1 MANVLP
7 TEKQAMVISALCEG
21 ASMCAV
27 SRMTGIHGD
36 TISRLSVRIGN
47 ACASMMDEVMR
58 ELPCARLEI
67 DELWTYVGKHQKF
80 VTESDKPEAGDAW
93 IYTAL
98 CPDTKAVPCFRV
110 GKRTQEATNA
120 FVSDIAGRMTNRINL
135 SSDGLSM
142 YPPAV
147 EAAFGGEVN
156 YGQIVKSY
164 EASSTEGR
172 YMPPRVESVKRTNL
186 IGEAFRVGTSYV
198 ERQNCTARQHV
209 NRLTRLTL
217 GFSKKLENLNAA
229 MGLYFAYYNF
239 VRRHKTI
246 RCTPAMELGVAS
258 RLWKV
263 EDLVALAAK

>member
-1 MANVLP
+1 MANVLS
-7 TEKQAMVISALCEG
+7 TEKQATVISALCEG

-36 TISRLSVRIGN
+36 TISRLAVRIGN
-47 ACASMMDEVMR
+47 ACAEMMHETMR
-58 ELPCARLEI
+58 ELPCTNLEI

-80 VTESDKPEAGDAW
+80 VTDADSAEMGDAW

-98 CPDTKAVPCFRV
+98 CPDSKAVPCFRV
-110 GKRTQEATNA
+110 SKRTQEDTNA
-120 FVSDIAGRMTNRINL
+120 FVADIASRMSNTINL
-135 SSDGLSM
+135 SSDGLNF
-142 YPPAV
+142 YPIAV
-147 EAAFGGEVN
+147 EAAFGGDIN

-164 EASSTEGR
+164 EASTTEGR
-172 YMPPRVESVKRTNL
+172 YMPPKVESVKRTNL
-186 IGEAFRVGTSYV
+186 VGEKFRVCTSFI

-217 GFSKKLENLNAA
+217 GFSKKLENLKAA

-239 VRRHKTI
+239 CLRHKTI

-258 RLWKV
+258 RLWTV
-263 EDLVALAAK
+263 SDLVALSK